1 MLRAMSLEAVSNEV
15 FTNKV
20 VIFGGSETAVHINK
34 LVHETIHNYELVI
47 WSKDDNLRS
56 VYRQTESV
64 SLALIDGD
72 DKYLGVLELAHS
84 LEFKDSA
91 TRIVILTSEDPTP
104 QMYREVI
111 NSNIVHSLSKL
122 ADWEEEFDLKVTT
135 HVANYFVLKMLQEDM
150 IQEIKNENSLRSYSN
165 EFVGFI
171 MTNYSLVKY
180 AIIEDIRIRENEIL
194 IGSYLGSV
202 LDMIRATDVNEMSNY
217 NFKLGNV
224 EIIAKQDEEKGYFF
238 LFKDL
243 SSRYRK
249 AISSQLEEIIS
260 TMEQSVGDHFTDP
273 NLIGDTDIQ
282 ALELVLNNYNL
293 NFDRTVSR
301 LDKPKLLLYKG
312 SDEIENRLT
321 DHKNIL
327 EFKRIYDFEDLI
339 LQSNVYN
346 PQIYAITLAKEYE
359 QTILDF
365 IDLVTMQNPS
375 LQVIYLLEDDTP
387 LYLKSF
393 FDTQYNVHIV
403 LPNDKLGVFEDV
415 IMNTSSNVI
424 TNKFT
429 TLEVVPKLP
438 GMNLRSYLTM
448 AYKNRLQE
456 TYDENS
462 TPELVAVRF
471 IHDRKLVYE
480 KNKYP
485 ELDVFKSME
494 VEQLTQ
500 SLKEF
505 GQQISNFQ
513 NIYSM
518 KINNMTILFLE
529 YFTFDFVFVINNLHI
544 YDIEKIGEIINEY
557 TFELTSLLVTKEV
570 NSSQNHEFTIDN
582 CLEDLAVKIASS
594 T

>member
-1 MLRAMSLEAVSNEV
+1 MLRAMSLKAVSNEV
-15 FTNKV
+15 FDNKV
-20 VIFGGSETAVHINK
+20 VIFGGSETA
-34 LVHETIHNYELVI
+34 TRIHSLANESIDDDELVI
-47 WSKDDNLRS
+47 WSKDDDLRS
-56 VYRQTESV
+56 VYKQTESV

-72 DKYLGVLELAHS
+72 DKYLAVLELSHS

-91 TRIVILTSEDPTP
+91 TQIVILTSEDPTP
-104 QMYREVI
+104 QMYREII

-122 ADWEEEFDLKVTT
+122 DDWEEDFDLKVTT
-135 HVANYFVLKMLQEDM
+135 QVANYFVLKMLQEDM
-150 IQEIKNENSLRSYSN
+150 IQDVDNENSLRSYNN

-180 AIIEDIRIRENEIL
+180 AIIEDIGIRENEIL

-224 EIIAKQDEEKGYFF
+224 EILAKQDEEKGYFF

-249 AISSQLEEIIS
+249 IISSQLEEIIS

-282 ALELVLNNYNL
+282 AVELVLNNYNL

-301 LDKPKLLLYKG
+301 LDNPKIILYKG
-312 SDEIENRLT
+312 SDKIENILT
-321 DHKNIL
+321 DHKNIF
-327 EFKRIYDFEDLI
+327 EFKRIYDFEDLV
-339 LQSNVYN
+339 LQSNQYN
-346 PQIYAITLAKEYE
+346 PQIYVITLVKQFEE
-359 QTILDF
+359 MIREF
-365 IDLVTMQNPS
+365 INLVTMQNPS
-375 LQVIYLLEDDTP
+375 LQVIYLLQDDAP
-387 LYLKSF
+387 SYLKTF
-393 FDTQYNVHIV
+393 FDTQYNVHVI
-403 LPNDKLGVFEDV
+403 LPNDKLRVLEDA

-438 GMNLRSYLTM
+438 GMNLKSYLSM

-456 TYDENS
+456 TYDESS

-471 IHDRKLVYE
+471 MHDRKLVYE

-529 YFTFDFVFVINNLHI
+529 YFTFDFVFVINNLRI
-544 YDIEKIGEIINEY
+544 YDIEKIGVIINEY
-557 TFELTSLLVTKEV
+557 TFELTSLLVTEEV
-570 NSSQNHEFTIDN
+570 NSSENRDFTIEN
-582 CLEDLAVKIASS
+582 YLEDLAVKIASS

>member
-1 MLRAMSLEAVSNEV
+1 MLRAMSLKAVSNEV
-15 FTNKV
+15 FDNKV
-20 VIFGGSETAVHINK
+20 VIFGGSETA
-34 LVHETIHNYELVI
+34 TRIHSLANESIDDDELVI
-47 WSKDDNLRS
+47 WSKDDDLRS
-56 VYRQTESV
+56 VYKQTESV

-72 DKYLGVLELAHS
+72 DKYLAVLELSHS

-91 TRIVILTSEDPTP
+91 TQIVILTSEDPTP
-104 QMYREVI
+104 QMYREII

-122 ADWEEEFDLKVTT
+122 DDWEEDFDLKVTT
-135 HVANYFVLKMLQEDM
+135 QVANYFVLKMLQEDM
-150 IQEIKNENSLRSYSN
+150 IQDVDNENSLRSYNN

-180 AIIEDIRIRENEIL
+180 AIIEDIGIRENEIL

-224 EIIAKQDEEKGYFF
+224 EILAKQDEEKGYFF

-249 AISSQLEEIIS
+249 IISSQLEEIIS

-282 ALELVLNNYNL
+282 AVELVLNNYNL

-301 LDKPKLLLYKG
+301 LDNQKIILYKG
-312 SDEIENRLT
+312 SDKIENILT
-321 DHKNIL
+321 DHKNIF
-327 EFKRIYDFEDLI
+327 EFKRIYDFEDLV
-339 LQSNVYN
+339 LQSNQYN
-346 PQIYAITLAKEYE
+346 PQIYVITLAKQFEE
-359 QTILDF
+359 MIREF
-365 IDLVTMQNPS
+365 INLVTMQNPS
-375 LQVIYLLEDDTP
+375 LQVIYLLQDDAP
-387 LYLKSF
+387 SYLKTF
-393 FDTQYNVHIV
+393 FDTQYNVHVI
-403 LPNDKLGVFEDV
+403 LPNDKLRVLEDA

-438 GMNLRSYLTM
+438 GMNLKSYLSM

-456 TYDENS
+456 TYDESS

-471 IHDRKLVYE
+471 MHDRKLVYE

-529 YFTFDFVFVINNLHI
+529 YFTFDFVFVINNLRI
-544 YDIEKIGEIINEY
+544 YDIEKIGVIINEY
-557 TFELTSLLVTKEV
+557 TFELTSLLVTEEV
-570 NSSQNHEFTIDN
+570 NSSENRDFTIEN
-582 CLEDLAVKIASS
+582 YLEDLAVKIASS

>member
-1 MLRAMSLEAVSNEV
+1 MSLEAVSNEV

-365 IDLVTMQNPS
+365 IDLVTMHNPS

-424 TNKFT
+424 TNKFS

-557 TFELTSLLVTKEV
+557 TFELTSLLVTEEV